1 MQSVS
6 TKSFWIQILLGYAL
20 IVVLM
25 AGVVYTWVNE
35 WQKIRQ
41 QEDEYNHINHLRQ
54 QVNIAHMQFLELSL
68 LGETVL
74 EWDAEDM
81 ALYRSNRLVLDS
93 TLCDFKNFYP
103 AERIDSVRVLMEDKE
118 AHLIRV
124 MDLLKR
130 QEKVNEEIAQ
140 QVPAIAA
147 QSSQEPSP
155 KKRSGFLGIFGKKV
169 EPQSATSSMLNALSK
184 NVISKQKV
192 QQMQLTQYADSIAL
206 RNSLLNNQLQ
216 ELISR
221 IDRKIN
227 DDLQEREAA
236 FIEMQ
241 EDSFRQIGVLTFLM
255 AILLVVLYLII
266 HRNITHIIRY
276 KKESA
281 ELIERLE
288 KINQRNTELLTDR
301 KNMMLTVS
309 HDLRAPLTAIFGYAE
324 LLSGE
329 HRKDA
334 REHYRDAI
342 HSASHRMLG
351 LLNTLLD
358 YHRLDTGKEQP
369 DNIPFQ
375 LKILTETL
383 AAEYTIQANE
393 KKLMLYLDYEGVDV
407 PVIGDRGRIIQIA
420 GNLLSNAIKFTKKGE
435 VRLHIR
441 YEAERLVLT
450 VTDTGIGMSN
460 EQLCQIY
467 NPFERFE
474 NAEPQEGFGLGMS
487 ITLALVK
494 LLKGDIRAE
503 SKPGFGSMFTV
514 TLPLSLYTEEFMQQQ
529 KKDTIRLPRDMR
541 IAVVENDAVVLKMAA
556 RMLSGCKVKVD
567 ACSNAGKL
575 MEKLRSTRY
584 DLIITDIMMPDIN
597 GYGLLELLRTSNI
610 GNAKCVPVLA
620 MTARAEQS
628 EEEFMKAGFA
638 GCVYKP
644 FSREELTNAV
654 LTCVK
659 QQQSGDKEIDFS
671 VLLTGEEDDR
681 EMLELL
687 IRETEKNMAELTEAV
702 KRGDKAKVSAI
713 VHHLLSTW
721 ELLRI
726 ECPLI
731 ELRRALSANDMMD
744 ETMREA
750 VKKVEV
756 TAGMLVEQAEE
767 MIKEA
772 KV

>member
-1 MQSVS
+1 MKLNNSRYIIS
-6 TKSFWIQILLGYAL
+6 IGYLLIALLIWASGYIYIHEWTQARQMNERLKEVHGFRKNMHEAYAL
-20 IVVLM
+20 LLDITM
-25 AGVVYTWVNE
+25 
-35 WQKIRQ
+35 
-41 QEDEYNHINHLRQ
+41 
-54 QVNIAHMQFLELSL
+54 

-74 EWDAEDM
+74 EWEEKDSSV
-81 ALYRSNRLVLDS
+81 YRTKRLALDS
-93 TLCDFKNFYP
+93 LLCTFKN
-103 AERIDSVRVLMEDKE
+103 ENSDTRIDSVRLLLLDKE
-118 AHLIRV
+118 T
-124 MDLLKR
+124 LLFEISRLLDR
-130 QEKVNEEIAQ
+130 QAEYREQLSEQVPIIAQ
-140 QVPAIAA
+140 ESTQNALK
-147 QSSQEPSP
+147 SG
-155 KKRSGFLGIFGKKV
+155 GFLGLFKKKPK
-169 EPQSATSSMLNALSK
+169 EPSTTSVMLESLHRD
-184 NVISKQKV
+184 VVSKQKEDDAALS
-192 QQMQLTQYADSIAL
+192 LTVDSLAARSIAL
-206 RNSLLNNQLQ
+206 NEQLQ
-216 ELISR
+216 TFIEVLDTKIHIKLQTQEEEFAESRRKSGMLMLNITCFIILLLLISY
-221 IDRKIN
+221 
-227 DDLQEREAA
+227 
-236 FIEMQ
+236 
-241 EDSFRQIGVLTFLM
+241 V
-255 AILLVVLYLII
+255 II

-329 HRKDA
+329 HRKEA

-358 YHRLDTGKEQP
+358 YHRLDTGKEHP
-369 DNIPFQ
+369 DNIPFR
-375 LKILTETL
+375 LKSLAETL

-393 KKLMLYLDYEGVDV
+393 KKLLLYLDYEGEDV

-450 VTDTGIGMSN
+450 VTDTGIGMN
-460 EQLCQIY
+460 KEQLRQIY

-474 NAEPQEGFGLGMS
+474 NAEPQEGFGLGMP

-494 LLKGDIRAE
+494 LLQGEIKAE

-514 TLPLSLYTEEFMQQQ
+514 ILPLPLYSEELIQQQ
-529 KKDTIRLPRDMR
+529 KKDTIRLPRNMR
-541 IAVVENDAVVLKMAA
+541 IAVVENDAMVLKMAS

-567 ACSNAGKL
+567 ACSNVGKL
-575 MEKLRSTRY
+575 MDKLRSIQY

-597 GYGLLELLRTSNI
+597 GYGLLELLRVSNI

-628 EEEFMKAGFA
+628 EDEFRKAGFA

-644 FSREELTNAV
+644 FSREELINAV

-659 QQQSGDKEIDFS
+659 QYQSESRVIDFS
-671 VLLTGEEDDR
+671 VLLTGEDDDR

-687 IRETEKNMAELTEAV
+687 IRETGKKMAELTEAV
-702 KRGDKAKVSAI
+702 ERGDKAKVSAL

-726 ECPLI
+726 ECPLM
-731 ELRRALSANDMMD
+731 ELRSTLSAREMMD
-744 ETMREA
+744 ETVREA
-750 VKKVEV
+750 VKKIEA
-756 TAGMLVEQAEE
+756 TARMLVEQAEE